1 MEKYNGDDDPEIE
14 VVQDPFTLDI
24 DMVQAIRLIQKNDRG
39 RQGRQRIMLI
49 LKQLQATIQQAD
61 MMRKLREGK
70 LAEPNRENQENEA
83 CVFLQKRM
91 RGILSRKY
99 VERIR

>member
-1 MEKYNGDDDPEIE
+1 
-14 VVQDPFTLDI
+14 
-24 DMVQAIRLIQKNDRG
+24 
-39 RQGRQRIMLI
+39 
-49 LKQLQATIQQAD
+49 

-70 LAEPNRENQENEA
+70 LTEPNKENQENEA

-99 VERIR
+99 VERIRQEEMEFLGMVKRPKTAQERQNDPVKKMEETRRNRKIVQSGNWKQYL

>member
-39 RQGRQRIMLI
+39 RQGR
-49 LKQLQATIQQAD
+49 
-61 MMRKLREGK
+61 
-70 LAEPNRENQENEA
+70 
-83 CVFLQKRM
+83 
-91 RGILSRKY
+91 
-99 VERIR
+99 